1 MLLVAIVGSSVLA
14 VIVVTA
20 LTGYLLER
28 SAERRDLP
36 HDARPGSPTSP
47 E

>member
-1 MLLVAIVGSSVLA
+1 MLLVAIVGTTVVAVL
-14 VIVVTA
+14 VVTGLA
-20 LTGYLLER
+20 GYLIER

-36 HDARPGSPTSP
+36 HGAPPGSPTAP